1 MRRLLFFH
9 APWCPPCR
17 FYEKQFIVPLER
29 KVGEDKIQRVNAQ
42 SDPFTADKYN
52 IDKLP
57 AVVFLDGETGYMNRT
72 GAIDVDEAADW
83 LNEGSDGN

>member
-17 FYEKQFIVPLER
+17 FYEEHFIKPIEEII
-29 KVGEDKIQRVNAQ
+29 GAEKIQRVNVQ
-42 SDPFTADKYN
+42 NNPFMAEKYG

-57 AVVFLDGETGYMNRT
+57 VVALVDEGSVYSRNT
-72 GAIDVDEAADW
+72 GAIDIDEIVEW
-83 LNEGSDGN
+83 INEQS